1 MMAEKSFRDYGHEE
15 RRNYITLSSG
25 EFYPDIL
32 EQACLLYE
40 PVLQSFRRMLEI
52 SASSTELFMNIAAER
67 SSWMRVQL
75 CRVFKRYVSPETPV
89 ELLKKKN
96 AGGAHLPRFRSG
108 LPCNTGSASEIRLQT
123 IA

>member
-89 ELLKKKN
+89 ELLKKKTQ
-96 AGGAHLPRFRSG
+96 AERICRDFGRDFRAIPVVQIGRAHV
-108 LPCNTGSASEIRLQT
+108 
-123 IA
+123 